1 MNPVKAY
8 SGRALFWVVFFMAIL
23 CALAAGAIHIAL
35 DAAGQWIAQAQIGA
49 TLETDEHL
57 LVLSD
62 LVETIRRFF
71 LPVVIGIFLTAALL
85 LWLCL
90 RLSLA
95 RLLRREGV
103 PAAEKKRSEPASIE
117 TPAPASATRR
127 NDDRRLFLHL
137 FSSLQRQ
144 GRLMDF
150 LSQDLADFD
159 DEQIGAAVRTI
170 HENCAKTLGRYLD
183 AGPVLEA
190 EEESRIVVEPGFDPN
205 AIRLSG
211 NVVGE
216 PPFTGIVR
224 HRGWR
229 ARKVELPDL
238 AGEPDPAIIAPAEV
252 EIP

>member
-23 CALAAGAIHIAL
+23 CALAAGAIHVAL

-57 LVLSD
+57 LALSD

-95 RLLRREGV
+95 RLLRREDV
-103 PAAEKKRSEPASIE
+103 PATGKRRSESAPAEI
-117 TPAPASATRR
+117 PAPPPGPRR
-127 NDDRRLFLHL
+127 SDDRRLFLHL
-137 FSSLQRQ
+137 FSSLQRK

-150 LSQDLADFD
+150 LSQDLTDFD

-170 HENCAKTLGRYLD
+170 HENCAKTLGRYVD
-183 AGPVLEA
+183 AGPILEA